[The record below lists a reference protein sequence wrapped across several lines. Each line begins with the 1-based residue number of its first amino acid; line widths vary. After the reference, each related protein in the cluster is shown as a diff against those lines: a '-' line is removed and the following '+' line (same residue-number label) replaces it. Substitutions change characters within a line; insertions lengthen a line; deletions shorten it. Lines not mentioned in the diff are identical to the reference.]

1 MKIDMVEKRLE
12 GTSDGS
18 TAKELKKLAEKDP
31 MINIDLELMNSIER
45 AFEEAKERG
54 FEGSMEDYIRSAPIE
69 ELKAIGLADGGDV
82 DFTNMSP
89 GQMKAIFI
97 SENGFEPKSPRELVR
112 GVKMYLKNMDI
123 KGVPFGAFDE

>member
-31 MINIDLELMNSIER
+31 MINIELELMNALER

-54 FEGSMEDYIRSAPIE
+54 IEGSMEEYIKTAPIE
-69 ELKAIGLADGGDV
+69 ELKAIGLQKV
-82 DFTNMSP
+82 VML
-89 GQMKAIFI
+89 I
-97 SENGFEPKSPRELVR
+97 SLICHQVR
-112 GVKMYLKNMDI
+112 
-123 KGVPFGAFDE
+123 